1 VLEVVELVILLQLLL
16 HKEITVVAVAVM
28 QVEVEEARV
37 LLAQMVRI
45 LMVETV
51 ETAQHGQ

>member
-16 HKEITVVAVAVM
+16 HKETTVVVVAVM